1 MTKTDFLLELT
12 SIASQLDELLERY
25 GKREE
30 IISLM
35 LTGIIEDDENGERHI
50 KAIYGYNIYDEQE
63 LEEILEFIKESYKG
77 DAGPDLGG
85 FDVFLN

>member
-1 MTKTDFLLELT
+1 MTKTEFLLELT
-12 SIASQLDELLERY
+12 DIATQLDQLLERY

-35 LTGIIEDDENGERHI
+35 LTGAIEETEDGDKYI
-50 KAIYGYNIYDEQE
+50 KAVYGYNIYDENE
-63 LEEILEFIKESYKG
+63 LEEILQFIRDSFKG

>member
-35 LTGIIEDDENGERHI
+35 LTGIIEDDEKGERHI
-50 KAIYGYNIYDEQE
+50 KAIYGYNIYDENE